1 MGNYSSDQ
9 KNARFYGLKLSKT
22 TDADIIAWL
31 DSQESVQGYLKT
43 LIRNDMKGDSTMI
56 TTTEFVRDLW
66 ESDPNGSHTEL
77 LDLETARN
85 DLKNFAAEGWELPE
99 DITPE
104 SYMEAWN
111 ELVRENT

>member
-1 MGNYSSDQ
+1 MGNLKSDQ
-9 KNARFYGLKLSKT
+9 KNARKYGLKLSKT
-22 TDADIIAWL
+22 TDADIIQHL
-31 DSQESVQGYLKT
+31 ESIPNMQGYIKT
-43 LIRNDMKGDSTMI
+43 LIRNDMKEDNTM

-77 LDLETARN
+77 MDLETARN
-85 DLKNFAAEGWELPE
+85 DLENFADWDLPE

-111 ELVRENT
+111 ELVRENR

>member
-1 MGNYSSDQ
+1 MGNLKSDQ
-9 KNARFYGLKLSKT
+9 KNARKYGLKLSRN

-31 DSQESVQGYLKT
+31 DSQESVQGYIKT
-43 LIRNDMKGDSTMI
+43 LIRNDMKEEQNM

-77 LDLETARN
+77 LDLETARK
-85 DLKNFAAEGWELPE
+85 DLENFAGWDLPD

>member
-31 DSQESVQGYLKT
+31 DSLESVQGYLKT
-43 LIRNDMKGDSTMI
+43 LIRNDMKGDSTM
-56 TTTEFVRDLW
+56 TTTEFVQDLW

-77 LDLETARN
+77 LDLETARK
-85 DLKNFAAEGWELPE
+85 DLENFAGWDLPD

>member
-31 DSQESVQGYLKT
+31 DSQESVQGYIKA
-43 LIRNDMKGDSTMI
+43 LIRNDMKEDSTM

-77 LDLETARN
+77 LDLEIARK
-85 DLKNFAAEGWELPE
+85 DLENFADWDLPD

>member
-1 MGNYSSDQ
+1 MGSQAYNQ
-9 KNARFYGLKLSKT
+9 KNVKQVKLALNLK
-22 TDADIIAWL
+22 TDADIIQHL
-31 DSQESVQGYLKT
+31 ESIPNMQGYIKA
-43 LIRNDMKGDSTMI
+43 LIRNDMKEDSTM

-77 LDLETARN
+77 LDIETARK
-85 DLKNFAAEGWELPE
+85 DLENFADWDLPD